1 MPARRKSRDEL
12 NVITGVVVD
21 SAMKVHRRLGPGLL
35 ESAYQA
41 CLAYELCIR
50 KLSVRSQVEVPIA
63 YEGVRI
69 ETGYRMDLLVE
80 DEVIVELKTVI
91 KLLPVHDAQ
100 LMSYLRLSNRH
111 VGLLI
116 NFQVFQ
122 LRNGGVKRFV
132 N

>member
-1 MPARRKSRDEL
+1 MATRRKTRDEL
-12 NVITGVVVD
+12 NSITGTVVD
-21 SAMKVHRRLGPGLL
+21 SAIKVHRRLGPGLL

-41 CLAYELCIR
+41 CLAYELGTR
-50 KLSVRSQVEVPIA
+50 RLSVRTQVEVPIE

-69 ETGYRMDLLVE
+69 EAGYRMDLLVE
-80 DEVIVELKTVI
+80 EEVIVELKTVL

-100 LMSYLRLSNRH
+100 LMSYLRLSNRR

-122 LRNGGVKRFV
+122 LRNGIKRFV

>member
-50 KLSVRSQVEVPIA
+50 KLSVRSQVEVPIE

>member
-1 MPARRKSRDEL
+1 MPTTRRAREEL
-12 NVITGVVVD
+12 NGITGEVVD

-41 CLAYELCIR
+41 CLVYELGSR
-50 KLSVRSQVEVPIA
+50 KLSVRSQVKVPIE

-69 ETGYRMDLLVE
+69 DAGYRIDLLVE
-80 DEVIVELKTVI
+80 DEVIVELKTVV

-100 LMSYLRLSNRH
+100 LMSYLRLSNRR

-122 LRNGGVKRFV
+122 LRTGIKRFV

>member
-1 MPARRKSRDEL
+1 MLARRKTRDEL
-12 NVITGVVVD
+12 NAITGIVVD

-41 CLAYELCIR
+41 CLAYELGIR
-50 KLSVRSQVEVPIA
+50 KLSVRSQVAVPIE

-80 DEVIVELKTVI
+80 DEVIVELKTAV

-100 LMSYLRLSNRH
+100 LMSYLRLSNRR

-122 LRNGGVKRFV
+122 LRNGGIKRFV

>member
-1 MPARRKSRDEL
+1 MPASKKTREEL
-12 NVITGVVVD
+12 NAITGTVVD
-21 SAMKVHRRLGPGLL
+21 SAIKVHRRLGPGLL

-41 CLAYELCIR
+41 CLVYELGSR
-50 KLSVRSQVEVPIA
+50 RLGVRAQVEVPIE
-63 YEGVRI
+63 YDGVLI
-69 ETGYRMDLLVE
+69 EAGFRMDLLVE
-80 DEVIVELKTVI
+80 DEVVVELKTVV

-100 LMSYLRLSNRH
+100 LMSYLRLSNRR

-122 LRNGGVKRFV
+122 LRNGIKRFV

>member
-1 MPARRKSRDEL
+1 MPARRKTREEL
-12 NVITGVVVD
+12 NVISGAVVD
-21 SAMKVHRRLGPGLL
+21 SAIKVHRRFGAGLL

-41 CLAYELCIR
+41 CLVSELGTR
-50 KLSVRSQVEVPIA
+50 RLSVRSQIEVPIE
-63 YEGVRI
+63 YEGVLI

-80 DEVIVELKTVI
+80 DEVIVELKTVV

-100 LMSYLRLSNRH
+100 LMSYLRLSNRR

-116 NFQVFQ
+116 NFHVFQ
-122 LRNGGVKRFV
+122 IRNGIKRFV

>member
-1 MPARRKSRDEL
+1 MPTRKKTREEL
-12 NVITGVVVD
+12 NKIAGAVVD
-21 SAMKVHRRLGPGLL
+21 SAIKGHRRLGPGLL

-41 CLAYELCIR
+41 CLICELGSR
-50 KLSVRSQVEVPIA
+50 RLSVRSQVEVPIE
-63 YEGVRI
+63 YEGIVI
-69 ETGYRMDLLVE
+69 DAGYRRDLLVE
-80 DEVIVELKTVI
+80 DEVVIELKTVV

-100 LMSYLRLSNRH
+100 LMSYLRLSNRR

-122 LRNGGVKRFV
+122 LRNGIKRFV

>member
-1 MPARRKSRDEL
+1 MPARKKTRDEL

-41 CLAYELCIR
+41 CLAYELGLR
-50 KLSVRSQVEVPIA
+50 KLSVRSQVEVPIE

-100 LMSYLRLSNRH
+100 LMSYLRLANRR

-122 LRNGGVKRFV
+122 LRNGGIKRFV

>member
-1 MPARRKSRDEL
+1 MPTTRRTREEL
-12 NVITGVVVD
+12 NGITGEVVD

-41 CLAYELCIR
+41 CLVYELGSR
-50 KLSVRSQVEVPIA
+50 KLRVRSQVKVPIE
-63 YEGVRI
+63 YDGVRI
-69 ETGYRMDLLVE
+69 DAGYRIDLLVE
-80 DEVIVELKTVI
+80 DEVIVELKTVV

-100 LMSYLRLSNRH
+100 LMSYLRLSNRR

-122 LRNGGVKRFV
+122 LRTGIKRLV

>member
-1 MPARRKSRDEL
+1 MLARRKTRDEL
-12 NVITGVVVD
+12 NAITGVVVD

-41 CLAYELCIR
+41 CLAYELGIR
-50 KLSVRSQVEVPIA
+50 KLSVRSQVAVPIE

-80 DEVIVELKTVI
+80 DEVIVELKTVV

-100 LMSYLRLSNRH
+100 LMSYLRLSNRR

-122 LRNGGVKRFV
+122 LRNGGIKRFV

>member
-1 MPARRKSRDEL
+1 MLARRKTRDEL
-12 NVITGVVVD
+12 NAITGVVVD

-41 CLAYELCIR
+41 CLAYELGIR
-50 KLSVRSQVEVPIA
+50 KLSVRSQVAVPIE

-80 DEVIVELKTVI
+80 DEVIVELKTAV

-100 LMSYLRLSNRH
+100 LMSYLRLSNRR

-122 LRNGGVKRFV
+122 LRNGGIKRFV